1 MAVLFLVIS
10 SAGESKGGLLRR
22 LTESENDAE
31 EGSVLLRARAQ
42 LDFV

>member
-22 LTESENDAE
+22 LTESENDARE
-31 EGSVLLRARAQ
+31 ALFYLGAESS
-42 LDFV
+42 

>member
-22 LTESENDAE
+22 LTESENDARGAPFYLGAE
-31 EGSVLLRARAQ
+31 SS
-42 LDFV
+42 

>member
-1 MAVLFLVIS
+1 MAVLSLVIS

-31 EGSVLLRARAQ
+31 VDLFYLGPELS
-42 LDFV
+42 